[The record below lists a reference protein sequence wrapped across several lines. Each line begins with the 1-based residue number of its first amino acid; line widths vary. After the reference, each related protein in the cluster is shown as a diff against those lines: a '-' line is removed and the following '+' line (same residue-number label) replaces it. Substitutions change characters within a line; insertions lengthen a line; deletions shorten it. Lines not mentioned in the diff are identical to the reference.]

1 MAPDLAEG
9 ATIMSKNKSRVSY
22 GRAPI
27 ALALLLF
34 ATTGQAADPASA
46 FSDAMNQAMARM
58 MSDMHGGSAEE
69 VDRRFVDMMIPH
81 HQGAIDM
88 AIAELCYGTNPHL
101 KRIAQEIIIEQQQEI
116 AAMKVA
122 VGDPVPKSRSAPTTC
137 NEPAMEH

>member
-1 MAPDLAEG
+1 
-9 ATIMSKNKSRVSY
+9 MSKNKSRVSY

-34 ATTGQAADPASA
+34 ATTGQAANPASA

-88 AIAELCYGTNPHL
+88 ANVVLQYGSDAETRALAQHIIADQQL
-101 KRIAQEIIIEQQQEI
+101 EIRQMNSWLDARQI
-116 AAMKVA
+116 
-122 VGDPVPKSRSAPTTC
+122 
-137 NEPAMEH
+137 EPAAQP